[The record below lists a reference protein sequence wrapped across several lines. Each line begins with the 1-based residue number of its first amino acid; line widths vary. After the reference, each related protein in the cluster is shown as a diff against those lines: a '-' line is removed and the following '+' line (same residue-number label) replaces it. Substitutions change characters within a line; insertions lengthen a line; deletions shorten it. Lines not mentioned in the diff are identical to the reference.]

1 MQRNFSMQNLSWKWH
16 DVNIVNA
23 LSVSKV
29 AIVFVS
35 VEVVFETAKE
45 FLPIQVKPQ
54 QTVEIVCD
62 VPDETTPAT
71 WYHDEVKLVHDGVK
85 YEMDTKETKRTL
97 VVHDVKPEDEGQYVC
112 EVGPHRTTATLQ
124 VLKPEEKEIKGSLAC
139 FGCWFWN
146 VHVLLEII
154 LLPL

>member
-1 MQRNFSMQNLSWKWH
+1 
-16 DVNIVNA
+16 
-23 LSVSKV
+23 V
-29 AIVFVS
+29 AIAFVS

-62 VPDETTPAT
+62 VPDKTTPAT
-71 WYHDEVKLVHDGVK
+71 WYHDQVKLVHDGVK
-85 YEMDTKETKRTL
+85 YEMDSKDTKRTL

-124 VLKPEEKEIKGSLAC
+124 VLKPEEKEIKGSRC
-139 FGCWFWN
+139 GCWFLN
-146 VHVLLEII
+146 VHAGMRIKT
-154 LLPL
+154 PLHLSKCLSKFKNPY